1 MGKGILMSNVFLV
14 GTHWGDEGK
23 GKIVD
28 VLSKHASGC
37 VRFQG
42 GHNAGHTLVINNV
55 KTILHL
61 IPSGILRDDV
71 KSIIGNG
78 VVISLEALENE
89 LKDLNSKGIKV
100 KNKLFISE
108 SCHVILPTHIALDIA
123 REKSLGKSSIGTTG
137 RGIGPTYE
145 DKVARRGIRLI
156 DFFNEEKLVKKLETS
171 VAYHNFLLKN
181 YYVAEEIPLDK
192 VIKSLLPIFNRI
204 KELICDVTPLILDLN
219 KKSNIIFEGAQGT
232 MLDIDHGTYP
242 YVTSSNTT
250 LSGLISGTGIGI
262 DKVNYSLGIT
272 KAYTTRVGH
281 GPFPSELKN
290 DLGKKIAK
298 WGGEVGATT
307 GRARRCGWLDLKIL
321 KKSIELNRINGI
333 ALTKLDVLDNL
344 DTIKIC
350 TDYGEINYDTFK
362 VSDLN
367 YIEMDG
373 WRMSTVGIT
382 EFNQLPENAKK
393 YIKTI
398 EELSGTNV
406 AMVSTGPARDEIIII
421 EDIFS

>member
-1 MGKGILMSNVFLV
+1 MSNVLLV

-23 GKIVD
+23 GKVVD
-28 VLSKHASGC
+28 VLSENAGGC

-42 GHNAGHTLVINNV
+42 GHNAGHTLVIKNV

-78 VVISLEALENE
+78 VVISLEALEHEIKE
-89 LKDLNSKGIKV
+89 LIDNNVSIE
-100 KNKLFISE
+100 NKLFISQ
-108 SCHVILPTHIALDIA
+108 SCHVILPTHVALDIA
-123 REKSLGKSSIGTTG
+123 HEQSLGKSSIGTTG

-156 DFFNEEKLVKKLETS
+156 DFFNTDILIKKLEKS
-171 VAYHNFLLKN
+171 MNYHNFLLKE
-181 YYVAEEIPLDK
+181 YYKSDIISVDSVLDK
-192 VIKSLLPIFNRI
+192 LMPIFDRI
-204 KELICDVTPLILDLN
+204 KGYVCDVVPLILDLN
-219 KKSNIIFEGAQGT
+219 NDSNIIFEGAQGT

-250 LSGLISGTGIGI
+250 LPGLITGTGIGV
-262 DKVNYSLGIT
+262 DKVDYSLGIT

-281 GPFPSELKN
+281 GPFPTELR
-290 DLGKKIAK
+290 DQLGLDIAK

-307 GRARRCGWLDLKIL
+307 GRARRYGWLDLKIL
-321 KKSIELNRINGI
+321 RQSIELNRINGI

-344 DTIKIC
+344 EKIKIC
-350 TDYGEINYDTFK
+350 VDYGNIDYETFEA
-362 VSDLN
+362 SDMK
-367 YIEMDG
+367 YIEIDG
-373 WRMSTVGIT
+373 WKSSTVGIT
-382 EFNQLPENAKK
+382 DYDELPLNAKK

-398 EELSGTNV
+398 EEISEAKIV
-406 AMVSTGPARDEIIII
+406 MISTGPSRDQIITL
-421 EDIFS
+421 EDIFT

>member
-1 MGKGILMSNVFLV
+1 MSNVLLV

-28 VLSKHASGC
+28 VLSENAKGC

-42 GHNAGHTLVINNV
+42 GHNAGHTLVINDI

-61 IPSGILRDDV
+61 IPSGILRNDV

-78 VVISLEALENE
+78 VVISLEALQSEIKE
-89 LKDLNSKGIKV
+89 LESNNISIKD
-100 KNKLFISE
+100 KLFISE
-108 SCHVILPTHIALDIA
+108 SCHVILPTHVALDIA
-123 REKSLGKSSIGTTG
+123 HEKSLGKSSIGTTG

-156 DFFNEEKLVKKLETS
+156 DFSNIDTLKKKLEKS
-171 VAYHNFLLKN
+171 MNYHNFLLKE
-181 YYVAEEIPLDK
+181 YYKSSTISIDTALEKLIPIFEEIRSY
-192 VIKSLLPIFNRI
+192 V
-204 KELICDVTPLILDLN
+204 CDVAPLILELN
-219 KKSNIIFEGAQGT
+219 KDSNIIFEGAQGT

-242 YVTSSNTT
+242 FVTSSNTT
-250 LSGLISGTGIGI
+250 MSGAISGTGIGV
-262 DKVNYSLGIT
+262 DKINYSLGIT

-281 GPFPSELKN
+281 GPFPTELH
-290 DLGKKIAK
+290 DQLGLDIAK

-321 KKSIELNRINGI
+321 KQSVELNRINGI

-344 DTIKIC
+344 EKIKIC
-350 TDYGEINYDTFK
+350 IDYGPIDYQTFNT
-362 VSDLN
+362 SDMK
-367 YIEMDG
+367 YIEMEG
-373 WRMSTVGIT
+373 WKSSTVGIT
-382 EFNQLPENAKK
+382 NYDELPENAKK

-398 EELSGTNV
+398 EEISKTKV
-406 AMVSTGPARDEIIII
+406 VMISTGPSRDQIIVL
-421 EDIFS
+421 EDIFK